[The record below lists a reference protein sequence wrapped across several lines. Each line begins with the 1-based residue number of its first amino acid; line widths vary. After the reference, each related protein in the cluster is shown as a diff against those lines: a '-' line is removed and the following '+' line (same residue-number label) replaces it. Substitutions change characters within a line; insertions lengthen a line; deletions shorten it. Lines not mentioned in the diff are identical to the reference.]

1 MKHVL
6 LMACAA
12 FVLTSCTQQ
21 SEKQASASTE
31 ITPAEQIKRGEYLVT
46 IGGCNDCHSPKKMT
60 DQGPVPDQALLL
72 SGHPSSIPVS
82 SFDSTTASNWIL
94 FHPMG
99 TASKGPWGIS
109 YAANLTPDATGI
121 GNWSEE
127 QFFNAMRKG
136 WYKGMEGTRPLMP
149 LMPWQNYQNMSEE
162 DLRAIFA
169 YLKSLPPV
177 KNVVPAYTP
186 PTM

>member
-1 MKHVL
+1 MKEVL
-6 LMACAA
+6 LLVCIALM
-12 FVLTSCTQQ
+12 LSSCSEQ
-21 SEKQASASTE
+21 SEKQTSAPVTSSTVD
-31 ITPAEQIKRGEYLVT
+31 PIKRGEYLVT

-60 DQGPVPDQALLL
+60 DQGPVPDPELLL
-72 SGHPSSIPVS
+72 SGHPASIPVS

-99 TASKGPWGIS
+99 TASRGPWGIS

>member
-1 MKHVL
+1 
-6 LMACAA
+6 
-12 FVLTSCTQQ
+12 
-21 SEKQASASTE
+21 
-31 ITPAEQIKRGEYLVT
+31 
-46 IGGCNDCHSPKKMT
+46 MT
-60 DQGPVPDQALLL
+60 DQGPVPDPVLLL
-72 SGHPSSIPVS
+72 SCHPAAILVS
-82 SFDSTTASNWIL
+82 SFDSLTASNWIL

-149 LMPWQNYQNMSEE
+149 LMPWQNYQNMPEE

-177 KNVVPAYTP
+177 KNVRCREDSRTFYF
-186 PTM
+186 